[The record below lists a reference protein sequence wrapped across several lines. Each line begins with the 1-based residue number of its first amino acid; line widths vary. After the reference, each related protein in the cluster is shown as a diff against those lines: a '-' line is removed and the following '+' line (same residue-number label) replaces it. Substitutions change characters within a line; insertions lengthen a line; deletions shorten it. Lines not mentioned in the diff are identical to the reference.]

1 MLGVDVVKSNAQH
14 RCADEFAMLDIS
26 HRRELMARLCFD
38 RIGQKQ
44 DFIVE
49 RFHDTENW
57 NETAYFMLMRAL
69 DIGSNRKLYESLARI
84 LPYRYINLVGHNR
97 RSVEALLLGSSGLLS
112 RLSGLFKDEKYISEL
127 QAIYD
132 YDSHKFEL
140 EQMRAEEWQ
149 LTGHYGD
156 NHPVVRLLQVANIL
170 SRHEHLLDSLLNCR
184 TKRDVENLF
193 RGSGDIPRWA
203 HRFLMT
209 EGRSGTISY
218 DKAYMLGIN
227 VVAQMQIFYSEFTL
241 REDLNERGL
250 DLLEQLPA
258 ENNIFIRRWAKL
270 NIVAQNALESQALL
284 QLSKE
289 YCASMRCDKCPLRRF
304 LDTE

>member
-1 MLGVDVVKSNAQH
+1 MFGVDVVKNNAQH
-14 RCADEFAMLDIS
+14 RCAEEFAMLDNR

-49 RFHDTENW
+49 RFHDTEDW

-69 DIGSNRKLYESLARI
+69 DIGSNRRLYESLARI
-84 LPYRYINLVGHNR
+84 LPYRYINLVGHNK
-97 RSVEALLLGSSGLLS
+97 RSIEALLLGCSGLLS
-112 RLSGLFKDEKYISEL
+112 RLSAEFKDEKYIAEL
-127 QAIYD
+127 QAIYN
-132 YDSHKFEL
+132 YDAHKFGL
-140 EQMRAEEWQ
+140 EQMRVEDWQ
-149 LTGHYGD
+149 LTGYYGD
-156 NHPVVRLLQVANIL
+156 NHPVVRLLQAADIL
-170 SRHEHLLDSLLNCR
+170 SRYEHLLDSLLECC

-193 RGSGDIPRWA
+193 RCGDIPRWA

-209 EGRSGTISY
+209 GSRSGIVSY

-258 ENNIFIRRWAKL
+258 EDNGFIRRWSKL

-289 YCASMRCDKCPLRRF
+289 YCPSMRCDKCPLRRF

>member
-1 MLGVDVVKSNAQH
+1 MVGNDTVQAAAQCK
-14 RCADEFAMLDIS
+14 CAEELLLLDGP
-26 HRRELMARLCFD
+26 HRREAMARLCFD

-44 DFIVE
+44 DFIVD
-49 RFHDTENW
+49 RFHDTDDW

-69 DIGSNRKLYESLARI
+69 DIGPNRRLYEELARI

-97 RSVEALLLGSSGLLS
+97 RSIEALLLGCSGLLS
-112 RLSGLFKDEKYISEL
+112 RLSEVCGEESHITEL

-132 YDSHKFEL
+132 YDAHKYRL
-140 EQMRAEEWQ
+140 SQMNVADWQ

-156 NHPVVRLLQVANIL
+156 NHPVVRLLQVAHFL
-170 SRHEHLLDSLLNCR
+170 SQHEHLLNVMLECR
-184 TKRDVENLF
+184 TKRDIEQLF
-193 RGSGDIPRWA
+193 RVGDIPRWA

-209 EGRSGTISY
+209 ESRSGVISY
-218 DKAYMLGIN
+218 DKSYMLGIN

-241 REDLNERGL
+241 REDLNAQGL

-258 ENNIFIRRWAKL
+258 ENNIFVRRWAKL
-270 NIVAQNALESQALL
+270 GVMSDNALESQALL

-289 YCASMRCDKCPLRRF
+289 YCSNFRCDRCPLRRF
-304 LDTE
+304 LDAE